1 MQSLLYPLPLLL
13 KQNNMKLMGFPGG
26 SVVKNPPANARDLG
40 LIPGSERSPGG
51 GNGNSLM
58 FLPEESHD
66 RGAGGLQSMGLQRVG
81 HGWARNGYGFG
92 AIKLYSQK
100 RGANIGPSGQFT
112 LLCHVHHQSQDSQPG
127 LGHFSSS
134 CPDAD
139 SNTFCL
145 CSEFLPTHASFISR
159 DPKEKL
165 LNKTQIPRHGR
176 PGSSW
181 LPSTYFSN
189 SNSDCG
195 LSSLYPLIT
204 VSSSWNPHKGLG
216 FGPTVH
222 SVQNFFAHTTLI
234 GHLFSRKPSFV
245 PSCWQPPTLSGPS
258 LSWRLWQFIIKQ
270 CHGQPICSPLRCELL
285 DNWDCVSALTSDTEQ
300 GLNTINEQCN
310 SRP

>member
-1 MQSLLYPLPLLL
+1 MFFFAIEWHY
-13 KQNNMKLMGFPGG
+13 FFTYF
-26 SVVKNPPANARDLG
+26 A
-40 LIPGSERSPGG
+40 
-51 GNGNSLM
+51 LM

-216 FGPTVH
+216 FGPTVQC
-222 SVQNFFAHTTLI
+222 SKFFCPYNTDRTPVLQETLLCPFLLATSHTEWPKPELTFMTIYHKTVPWSAHLLTFTLWT
-234 GHLFSRKPSFV
+234 SR
-245 PSCWQPPTLSGPS
+245 QL
-258 LSWRLWQFIIKQ
+258 RL
-270 CHGQPICSPLRCELL
+270 CC
-285 DNWDCVSALTSDTEQ
+285 LTSDTEQ